1 VLERMLWLFG
11 NCLLVLKLDGLI
23 HPLKMNFICELFWI
37 QMYNLPFVYMKR
49 EIGKQIGD
57 SIGVVQEVDVREGG
71 SGWGG
76 ALRFKVELNL
86 KKAITRG
93 RTVNLLGK
101 KHWISLMRNYL
112 ECAFDCGMIVHG
124 GKGCSNSGGSALV
137 KQYGTWL

>member
-1 VLERMLWLFG
+1 MPERMLWLFG

-23 HPLKMNFICELFWI
+23 HPPKMNFICELFWI
-37 QMYNLPFVYMKR
+37 QMYNLLLIYMKR

-71 SGWGG
+71 FGRGG
-76 ALRFKVELNL
+76 ALRVKVELNL
-86 KKAITRG
+86 KKSIARA

-101 KHWISLMRNYL
+101 KHCISLMRKYL

-137 KQYGTWL
+137 KQ